1 MRQPKPRT
9 PRVPATGTRRIVVNG
24 ATWRWAVGKGNV
36 SLWSPDG
43 VRHNAH
49 ASTIKG
55 ITPDVYDRG
64 KWKRTSDGSV
74 CPSHVRAYIEGLR

>member
-1 MRQPKPRT
+1 MRQPKPRAS
-9 PRVPATGTRRIVVNG
+9 RVPTTGTRRIVVNG

-49 ASTIKG
+49 ASTVKG
-55 ITPDVYDRG
+55 IRPYDFERG
-64 KWKRTSDGSV
+64 RWKRTSDGSV

>member
-9 PRVPATGTRRIVVNG
+9 PRVPATGTRSIVVNG
-24 ATWRWAVGKGNV
+24 AAWRWSVGKGNV

-43 VRHNAH
+43 VRHNAN

-55 ITPDVYDRG
+55 ITPDVYARRLVRPDA
-64 KWKRTSDGSV
+64 RTV
-74 CPSHVRAYIEGLR
+74 LAICWGLPRSA

>member
-9 PRVPATGTRRIVVNG
+9 PHVPATGTRRIVVNG
-24 ATWRWAVGKGNV
+24 ATWRWSVGKGNV

-49 ASTIKG
+49 ASAVKG
-55 ITPDVYDRG
+55 ITPDDFDRG
-64 KWKRTSDGSV
+64 KRKRTSDGSV